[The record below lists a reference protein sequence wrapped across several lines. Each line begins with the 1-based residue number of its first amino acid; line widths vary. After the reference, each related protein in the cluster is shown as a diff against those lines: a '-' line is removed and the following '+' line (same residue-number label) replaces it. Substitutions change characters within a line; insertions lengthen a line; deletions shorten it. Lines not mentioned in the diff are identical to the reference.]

1 MLNIVFL
8 DEYSINDADL
18 SKIKKLGNYTGF
30 EFTAPEHVVQ
40 RAANADILIVNK
52 VRITA
57 DILRQLPK
65 LKLICEAA
73 TGVDNIDVDAAAQ
86 AGIPVKNAKGYST
99 HSVAEATLGGAIAL
113 LRESVYYDNFV
124 KSAQYSNSQ
133 RLFNYDRPTRQLFGK
148 NWGIIGLGTIGHTV
162 AKLAE
167 AFGCSVAYH
176 SVSGIARPENYP
188 LMSLDNLLQWAD
200 IISLHTP
207 LNNKSRGLISTQQ
220 FAQMKPSA
228 LLINVS
234 RGGVVDE
241 DALADALNN
250 KTIAGA
256 CVDVFASE
264 PTPNSN
270 PLLHLNDPFSLL
282 ASPHNAWSAR
292 ESIDNLV
299 DSIAN
304 NISEFI
310 NSLQNN

>member
-8 DEYSINDADL
+8 DEYSVNDADL

-30 EFTAPEHVVQ
+30 DFTPPEQVIS
-40 RAANADILIVNK
+40 RAGNADILIVNK
-52 VRITA
+52 VKISA
-57 DILRQLPK
+57 DIISKLPR

-73 TGVDNIDVDAAAQ
+73 TGIDNIDAQAAKN

-113 LRESVYYDNFV
+113 LRQSVYYDNFV
-124 KSAQYSNSQ
+124 KSAHYSNSD

-148 NWGIIGLGTIGHTV
+148 NWGIVGLGTIGHTV
-162 AKLAE
+162 AHLAE
-167 AFGCSVAYH
+167 TFGCSVAYH
-176 SVSGIARPENYP
+176 SVSGVARPEKYP
-188 LMSLDNLLQWAD
+188 LMTLDNLLEWAD

-207 LNNKSRGLISTQQ
+207 LNNLSRGLIGQQQ
-220 FAQMKPSA
+220 FDRMKPSA

-241 DALADALNN
+241 HALACALNN

-256 CVDVFASE
+256 CVDVFAQE
-264 PTPNSN
+264 PTSANN

-299 DSIAN
+299 NSIAD
-304 NISEFI
+304 NISDFI
-310 NSLQNN
+310 NSQQ